1 MANAMDLEHKHGLT
15 KLFTLA
21 IGKTTN
27 RTVKESLH
35 ILVAIIIKEIGSI
48 PRRKVWENMSSK
60 MAMFTRVHG
69 SMTNLQGMDSS
80 QQ

>member
-1 MANAMDLEHKHGLT
+1 MANAMGLEHRHGLT

-35 ILVAIIIKEIGSI
+35 IPVAIIIKEIGSM
-48 PRRKVWENMSSK
+48 PRLKVWENMSSK
-60 MAMFTRVHG
+60 MEMFTRVHG